1 MSLVGFAFVCV
12 LHDAKTCS
20 ERERKRER
28 ETARE
33 GERCKTTVEIANMPP
48 SRQCLR
54 ARIHIVLNDGDVVDA
69 IGYLVIYVC
78 G

>member
-1 MSLVGFAFVCV
+1 MQRA
-12 LHDAKTCS
+12 
-20 ERERKRER
+20 REEERER